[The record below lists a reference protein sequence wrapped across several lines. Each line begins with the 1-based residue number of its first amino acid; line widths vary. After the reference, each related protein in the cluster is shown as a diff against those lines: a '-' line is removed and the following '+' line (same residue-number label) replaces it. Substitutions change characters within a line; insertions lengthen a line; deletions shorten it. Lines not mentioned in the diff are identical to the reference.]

1 MNMKKYFNAVIWIL
15 IIGLSSCQNGNNAI
29 PSSENL
35 TKTNWI
41 FLGLQHNDAKVFESV
56 PAGLSG
62 MNIVF
67 GNSHGFQAN
76 SSCNTAY
83 GYYLISDQNS
93 IKIDSISMTKM
104 FCPDSIQIV
113 WEDKYISGLK
123 SSNGFEITRDTLTL
137 RTNSNIEMIF
147 KAESQKTKSGS

>member
-1 MNMKKYFNAVIWIL
+1 MKKYFNALIWIL
-15 IIGLSSCQNGNNAI
+15 IIGLSACQNGNNPK
-29 PSSENL
+29 PSSESL

-67 GNSHGFQAN
+67 GNSHGFQAK

-113 WEDKYISGLK
+113 WEDKYITGLK
-123 SSNGFEITRDTLTL
+123 SSDGFVITRDTLVI
-137 RTNSNIEMIF
+137 RTNSNTEMIF
-147 KAESQKTKSGS
+147 KAESQKTKPGS